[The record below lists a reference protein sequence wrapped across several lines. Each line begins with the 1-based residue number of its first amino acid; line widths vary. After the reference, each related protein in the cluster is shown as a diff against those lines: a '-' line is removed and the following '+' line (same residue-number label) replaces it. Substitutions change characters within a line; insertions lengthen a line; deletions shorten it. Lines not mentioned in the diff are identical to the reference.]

1 MKMLYRV
8 YIQYVDNEIIYTTVY
23 SEIFARILF
32 SRIALKDI
40 FATLKNSRLSH
51 DLPSSVNDRMISL
64 FCEG

>member
-23 SEIFARILF
+23 SEIFARFLF
-32 SRIALKDI
+32 LRIALKDI
-40 FATLKNSRLSH
+40 FATLQNSRLSH
-51 DLPSSVNDRMISL
+51 DLRSSVNDRMISL